1 MNEASDQCHALI
13 KVREIIML
21 QSKLDVLTTTALQS
35 DTIYGEFGLLK
46 KKEQTNS
53 IIYGPALLLLLAA
66 CGGGGGG
73 GGGTVSVSSPE
84 PADTDD
90 TPAKEI
96 RVKVGAGPAD
106 ADGVHRATINSTKID
121 IDAEAV
127 QPVSLSAIYKSG
139 DDGADITLEFVD
151 AQNQL
156 SHVFTLSN
164 GANGEL
170 DITVDNKALSIKFGE
185 DGGEDPSNDLSG
197 SNNYVS
203 FIDGGLGNDKL
214 SGGENEHNLFSFSG
228 NEFGHDIVINPSP
241 KSEGF
246 INSGDIISFI
256 NFVLRRP
263 TDDVELREGLTD
275 DVLVKPTFEE
285 ESLKLSTNDNGASVT
300 INNAAYL
307 DIGIRSSHGDVEN
320 FIYALSSPD
329 RELRGTDLSDIIFG
343 RGGDDT
349 IKGLAGNDE
358 IVGGEGD
365 DTIDAGYG
373 DDYIDGGKGSDT
385 LTGNGG
391 LDVFVAT
398 INGGD
403 TDIITDF
410 AFGDK
415 IRVDVSDPSN
425 ITDLASLYEALD
437 ITVTNDSDHGTD
449 GNNDTIITFQG
460 QDGASDYQIVLE
472 DFIEFLNLTDFDII

>member
-1 MNEASDQCHALI
+1 MH
-13 KVREIIML
+13 
-21 QSKLDVLTTTALQS
+21 
-35 DTIYGEFGLLK
+35 
-46 KKEQTNS
+46 
-53 IIYGPALLLLLAA
+53 
-66 CGGGGGG
+66 
-73 GGGTVSVSSPE
+73 
-84 PADTDD
+84 
-90 TPAKEI
+90 
-96 RVKVGAGPAD
+96 
-106 ADGVHRATINSTKID
+106 
-121 IDAEAV
+121 
-127 QPVSLSAIYKSG
+127 
-139 DDGADITLEFVD
+139 
-151 AQNQL
+151 
-156 SHVFTLSN
+156 
-164 GANGEL
+164 
-170 DITVDNKALSIKFGE
+170 ITVDNKALSIKFGE

-203 FIDGGLGNDKL
+203 FIDGGLGDDKL
-214 SGGENEHNLFSFSG
+214 SGGENEHNLFCFSG
-228 NEFGHDIVINPSP
+228 NDFGRDIVINPSP

-275 DVLVKPTFEE
+275 DVLVRPTFEN
-285 ESLKLSTNDNGASVT
+285 ESLELSTNDNGASVT

-329 RELRGTDLSDIIFG
+329 RELRGTDLPDIIFG

-373 DDYIDGGKGSDT
+373 DDYIEGGKGGDT

-415 IRVDVSDPSN
+415 IRVDVIDPSN

-437 ITVTNDSDHGTD
+437 ITVTNDSDHGAD